1 MSELTPRQIVAELDR
16 HIIGQ
21 DAAKRSVA
29 IALRNRWR
37 WKQLPDD
44 LRRDVTPKN
53 ILMIGPTGV
62 GKTEIT
68 RRLAQLTGAP
78 FVKVEASKYTEVGYY
93 GRDVESMSRDLV
105 DAAIHMVR
113 EQKQAEVQEEAAA
126 KAEERLL
133 DMLVPPTDWT
143 PAEDPEEETRAIERQ
158 ERTREK
164 FRKMLANGELEDSV
178 VDVHVEQ
185 RQSPVQVF
193 STMGLEQVDL
203 DVQNMLERF
212 MPRQGSDRELPV
224 SEARKVLIEQEV
236 EGLLDDDAVSEEAV
250 RLATDNGIVFLDE
263 VDKICGPEE
272 SGKGG
277 ADVSRQGV
285 QRDLLPIIEGTTV
298 QTRNGSINTEH
309 ILFIAAGAFHRS
321 RPSDLMPELQGRF
334 PIRVELDDLTQDD
347 FVRILTE
354 PSSSLT
360 RQYEALLAADGVK
373 LKFTKGGVAEIANIA
388 YQVNQS
394 TQNIGAR
401 RLHTILERLLEAA
414 SFEAPEDG
422 QGTLKIDETYVQAAL
437 EEVSRDEDL
446 SRFIL

>member
-1 MSELTPRQIVAELDR
+1 M
-16 HIIGQ
+16 
-21 DAAKRSVA
+21 
-29 IALRNRWR
+29 
-37 WKQLPDD
+37 
-44 LRRDVTPKN
+44 
-53 ILMIGPTGV
+53 
-62 GKTEIT
+62 
-68 RRLAQLTGAP
+68 
-78 FVKVEASKYTEVGYY
+78 
-93 GRDVESMSRDLV
+93 
-105 DAAIHMVR
+105 
-113 EQKQAEVQEEAAA
+113 
-126 KAEERLL
+126 
-133 DMLVPPTDWT
+133 
-143 PAEDPEEETRAIERQ
+143 
-158 ERTREK
+158 
-164 FRKMLANGELEDSV
+164 
-178 VDVHVEQ
+178 
-185 RQSPVQVF
+185 
-193 STMGLEQVDL
+193 
-203 DVQNMLERF
+203 
-212 MPRQGSDRELPV
+212 
-224 SEARKVLIEQEV
+224 IEQEV

-263 VDKICGPEE
+263 VDKICGPED